1 LHAGWST
8 HVSMLCPHGCVHSS
22 KQIAHL
28 RRGVRFRGASHKYN
42 E

>member
-28 RRGVRFRGASHKYN
+28 RVVG
-42 E
+42 